1 MSPILAKENLIVGL
15 GQAVRHGDDHILS
28 RVDHLKQIHEP
39 QRATRRRI
47 RNILDGGEAAVA
59 ELLGPD
65 ANLEFHDIPL
75 PNLMMRGMSTLAQ
88 KIGRAPTLKVPA
100 VSRESESE
108 AAMENAELRE
118 RILEGYDEEQRLEL
132 QLPQVARWMLGY
144 GFSVW
149 MVRDYLSPEGYL
161 YPLAELRDPFD
172 CYPGYWG
179 PTQRPQ
185 ELAVI
190 RMVPPEVLADRYPR
204 LKDKINPPARTSQGQ
219 RTWRGGVILGSQARG
234 WENNSS
240 QEDGLEVAEYMDLT
254 GTYTVIPERGLVV
267 DYVPSPLRGTVPFVI
282 PRRFSFN
289 QLAGHY
295 DHLIGL
301 MVAFVKMTI
310 LGVVA
315 MEDGVFVET
324 NVEGEVLS
332 GEYRKGR
339 GEVNIMAPGSTVSRP
354 QNNLPYQLF
363 QQIDR
368 VERQLRI
375 GAGYSVQ
382 DDSESPIDFATGRG
396 IEALGLSMSNEVK
409 EYQTTLRYAMQ
420 DLDRARL
427 EWDEVAYGGMT
438 KPVLGELDDKSW
450 TETYD
455 PAVDVNGKWRTRRVY
470 GVMAGW
476 DEPSKLVTG
485 IQLLGAEILDTL
497 TIQENLDGLDDIPGV
512 RKRIRKE
519 KAEKALYRII
529 EQAAAQP
536 QDPLAPPNPEVMKAR
551 LALVELYKNPE
562 KVEEIL
568 DKFYTPEDPQLNPEE
583 EEFLGQGQEDPLAG
597 LFGGGGGGGGAP
609 GGTPPGVQTV
619 LSRLELSGGA
629 EGGSQTVQSI

>member
-1 MSPILAKENLIVGL
+1 MSPLLAKPLDRTDAG
-15 GQAVRHGDDHILS
+15 RFDDDHVLA
-28 RVDHLKQIHEP
+28 RVDHLKQIHEA
-39 QRATRRRI
+39 QRGTRRRI

-59 ELLGPD
+59 ELLGAD
-65 ANLEFHDIPL
+65 AALEFKDIPL

-88 KIGRAPTLKVPA
+88 KIGRAPTLKVPT
-100 VSRESESE
+100 VSRQSDSE
-108 AAMENAELRE
+108 AALENAELRQ
-118 RILEGYDEEQRLEL
+118 RIIEGYDDEQRLEM
-132 QLPQVARWMLGY
+132 QLPQVARWALGY
-144 GFSVW
+144 GFAVW
-149 MVRDYLSPEGYL
+149 MVRDHLSPEGYL
-161 YPLAELRDPFD
+161 YPIAELRDPFD

-190 RMVPPEVLADRYPR
+190 RQVPPEALAQQFPR
-204 LKDKINPPARTSQGQ
+204 FASAINPPARTSRGQ
-219 RTWRGGVILGSQARG
+219 RSWRGGVILGSQGRG
-234 WENNSS
+234 WESNSS
-240 QEDGLEVAEYMDLT
+240 NEDGLEFAEYIDIS
-254 GTYTVIPERGLVV
+254 GTYSVIPERGLVV
-267 DYVPSPLRGTVPFVI
+267 DFVPNPLRQSVPFVI

-339 GEVNIMAPGSTVSRP
+339 GEVNIMAPGSSVSRP

-375 GAGYSVQ
+375 GSGYSVQ

-409 EYQTTLRYAMQ
+409 EYQLTLTYAMQ
-420 DLDRARL
+420 DLDRIRL
-427 EWDEVAYGGMT
+427 EWDEESYGGLT
-438 KPVLGELDDKSW
+438 KPVLGEVDGKSW

-455 PAVDVNGKWRTRRVY
+455 PAVDIAGRWRTRRVY

-512 RKRIRKE
+512 NKRIRKE

-529 EQAAAQP
+529 EAAAAQP
-536 QDPLAPPNPEVMKAR
+536 QDPAAPPNPETMKAR
-551 LALVELYKNPE
+551 MALIELYKNPE
-562 KVEEIL
+562 DIEEIL
-568 DKFYTPEDPQLNPEE
+568 NKFYTPEDPQLNPEE
-583 EEFLGQGQEDPLAG
+583 EALLGQGQEDPLAA
-597 LFGGGGGGGGAP
+597 LFGGGGGGPPGGAP
-609 GGTPPGVQTV
+609 GGAPPGVQTV

-629 EGGSQTVQSI
+629 EGGSQTVQRI